1 MTLAISL
8 DLDDTFENI
17 TSSLLGHRWRHAPC
31 DERLLAALIRTHELP
46 EIAARILASRG
57 IGLDEAPM
65 FLAPSLKTQLPDP
78 NCLQDME
85 AAALR
90 LARAIE
96 GGEQIAIFADY
107 DVDGATSAAL
117 WLRYLQAVG
126 AHPWLYVPDRIEE
139 GYGPNA
145 PALLALKTRGAKLV
159 VTVDCGVVAHEP
171 LTAARDAGLDVVV
184 IDHHMAEA
192 SLPPAAAIINPNR
205 LDDTSG
211 LGHLAAVGVS
221 FVALVGVTRV
231 LRQRGWFQRRPE
243 PNLLDWLDLVALG
256 TVCDVVPLTGLNRAF
271 VAQGLRVMANR
282 QNIGLAAL
290 ADVARLAERPSTY
303 HLGFVLGPRINAG
316 GRIGKADLGAR
327 LLSTT
332 SASEA
337 LIIAE
342 ELDQLNAERRRLEVG
357 ITEEAM
363 RQAEAAGDEPVLLIA
378 GEGWHPGV
386 IGIVASRIAEKFR
399 RPTCVVALENGIGKA
414 SCRSRPGI
422 DLGGLIIA
430 ARQAGILVKG
440 GGHAMAA
447 GFTIE
452 AEKLDELRAFFAAN
466 AALLDA
472 RPQLQIEAAL
482 AVSGATLDV
491 VRHLERLGP
500 YGAGHKEPLLALLN
514 CQIYGASVV
523 GETHVRC
530 QIGANGVR
538 LKGIAFRA
546 LEHALGPALLQ
557 AGGQSYHLAGRLG
570 IDTWQG
576 REEVKFEITDA
587 APIRQYPDNCAQ
599 GMRGN

>member
-1 MTLAISL
+1 MMTLALSP
-8 DLDDTFENI
+8 DLDDTFAGI
-17 TSSLLGHRWRHAPC
+17 TSSLLGQHWRHAPC
-31 DERLLAALIRTHELP
+31 DERRLAALLREHGLP
-46 EIAARILASRG
+46 EIAARILAVRG
-57 IGLDEAPM
+57 IGLDEAAI
-65 FLAPSLKTQLPDP
+65 FLSPSLKTQLPDP
-78 NCLQDME
+78 ACLQGME

-117 WLRYLQAVG
+117 WLRYLRAVG
-126 AHPWLYVPDRIEE
+126 AEPWLYVPDRIEE

-171 LTAARDAGLDVVV
+171 LAAAREAGLDVVV
-184 IDHHMAEA
+184 IDHHLAEA
-192 SLPPAAAIINPNR
+192 NLPPAEAIINPNR

-211 LGHLAAVGVS
+211 LGDLAAVGVS
-221 FVALVGVTRV
+221 FVALVGLTRV
-231 LRQRGWFQRRPE
+231 LRQRGWFQRRAE
-243 PNLLDWLDLVALG
+243 PNLLQWLDLVALG

-271 VAQGLRVMANR
+271 VAQGLKVMAQR

-290 ADVARLAERPSTY
+290 SDVARLNERPTAY
-303 HLGFVLGPRINAG
+303 HLGFILGPRVNAG

-327 LLSTT
+327 LLSTA

-337 LIIAE
+337 QAIAQ
-342 ELDQLNAERRRLEVG
+342 ELDDLNTERRRLEVG

-414 SCRSRPGI
+414 SCRSRTGL
-422 DLGGLIIA
+422 DLGKLIIA
-430 ARQAGILVKG
+430 ARQAGILLKG

-452 AEKLDELRAFFAAN
+452 AKRLPDLRAFFAAN
-466 AALLDA
+466 AALLEA
-472 RPQLQIEAAL
+472 VSHLHIEAAL
-482 AVSGATLDV
+482 AVSGATLEV

-514 CQIYGASVV
+514 CRIYGADVV

-530 QIGANGVR
+530 QIGADGVR

-546 LEHALGPALLQ
+546 MEHALGPALLQ
-557 AGGQSYHLAGRLG
+557 AGGGLYHLAGRLG
-570 IDTWQG
+570 IDSWQG
-576 REEVKFEITDA
+576 REAVKFEIMDA
-587 APIRQYPDNCAQ
+587 AACR
-599 GMRGN
+599 